1 MLHTSYDN
9 FFMWKFLCK
18 TIMEFLTKK
27 LYEIM
32 PILFFLNIMH
42 FRYYVIIIHFLEKSQ
57 ITIIMWVINFD
68 FQVII
73 RENLKLY

>member
-1 MLHTSYDN
+1 
-9 FFMWKFLCK
+9 
-18 TIMEFLTKK
+18 
-27 LYEIM
+27 
-32 PILFFLNIMH
+32 MH
-42 FRYYVIIIHFLEKSQ
+42 FRYYVIIVYFLEKSQ

>member
-1 MLHTSYDN
+1 
-9 FFMWKFLCK
+9 
-18 TIMEFLTKK
+18 MEFLTKK

-42 FRYYVIIIHFLEKSQ
+42 FRYYVIIVRFLEKSQ
-57 ITIIMWVINFD
+57 ITIIMWIINFD